1 MRANGKLER
10 ESCFQNGENT
20 VKRGRA
26 SVASIA
32 EVLVT
37 VHTYI
42 QDISSRHALPITK
55 HSEWQ
60 TEIGESCLSICY
72 GYSLPSPQPNPP

>member
-1 MRANGKLER
+1 MRANGKLDR
-10 ESCFQNGENT
+10 EPCFQNEMST

-32 EVLVT
+32 EVLVI

-55 HSEWQ
+55 HSEWR
-60 TEIGESCLSICY
+60 TEIGESCLSTCY
-72 GYSLPSPQPNPP
+72 GYSLPSLQPNPP